1 MSKQGQL
8 IGAIHNLINNRTASN
23 QPSSLIPLFQG
34 ILEGNY
40 PINVAASSEAE
51 PNDLI
56 SVLDGTSFRG
66 TNPINVAEDFSG

>member
-1 MSKQGQL
+1 ME
-8 IGAIHNLINNRTASN
+8 
-23 QPSSLIPLFQG
+23 
-34 ILEGNY
+34 LELWSDGTREMEWWS
-40 PINVAASSEAE
+40 VAASGEAE